1 MAPSASGSA
10 TKQPHGCSDSISSD
24 EEEWITVVDAAERR
38 RIQNRNAQRKYRRNL
53 KRRVEALERQNST
66 STLASNASNSS
77 ICLSPSSSYHGGGFH
92 MKQLPASRP
101 ESQHNHT
108 NMLRS
113 PPYST
118 SQLPTPPSENNCV
131 RCQTCGTVVA
141 PGVTSPLSPFWQAP
155 DAAIDFTG
163 WRSGSIAEEMSMHDG
178 SLHTALPSAE
188 PVDTAPKFTTASFAS
203 LERPASR
210 PQTASSKVR
219 PPSAPHDE
227 ARLTCPQ
234 RRASSEFGARDTS
247 GRTMLHIAAEKG
259 HDILVKFLLEQG
271 ADPDAKDTNGWTPL
285 HLAVEQGHQAVAAR
299 LLESGA
305 SLHATTE
312 G

>member
-10 TKQPHGCSDSISSD
+10 TKQPHGCNDSISSD

-53 KRRVEALERQNST
+53 KRRVEALERQNAT

-92 MKQLPASRP
+92 VKQLPSSRP

-113 PPYST
+113 PAYT
-118 SQLPTPPSENNCV
+118 ASQLPTPPSENNCV

-188 PVDTAPKFTTASFAS
+188 PVDAAPKFTAASFAS

-210 PQTASSKVR
+210 PQTASSR
-219 PPSAPHDE
+219 
-227 ARLTCPQ
+227 
-234 RRASSEFGARDTS
+234 RRASPEFGARDTS

-259 HDILVKFLLEQG
+259 HDILVRFLLEQG